1 MAIEAKSD
9 FFRKVNEAS
18 SNRDYDFFEDV
29 LADDVVW
36 TLDGEKLQGKEAAVN
51 YMKMKT
57 SELENGMNLTID
69 FLLIDGAEAVVKGKM
84 TFKSPSGEEKNYLY
98 CDIYQMD
105 NREEKIQN
113 LTSFFIELKE

>member
-1 MAIEAKSD
+1 MAIEAKPD

-18 SNRDYDFFEDV
+18 SNRDYDFFEEV

-69 FLLIDGAEAVVKGKM
+69 TLLIDGAEAVVKGKM
-84 TFKSPSGEEKNYLY
+84 TFKSSNGEEKNYLY
-98 CDIYQMD
+98 SDIYQLD
-105 NREEKIQN
+105 REEKIQN